1 MKDKQ
6 TRSVP
11 HTISEVAVEIK
22 VALDKVQRNK
32 VECIEIDK
40 RVNGVN
46 ALLLQFGNTELMK
59 DPYMRASIEKLHR
72 TFCIART
79 LVMDCQK
86 RNIIF
91 IRSGW
96 ELSKQLHEVLEQI
109 DLALDEMIT
118 ISSSYACTV

>member
-91 IRSGW
+91 IRSRW